1 MHEIFHSLRLFH
13 NHSSL
18 EVAEVI
24 EVVVAGAVLVV
35 VEVILFVVHRD

>member
-1 MHEIFHSLRLFH
+1 MQEIFHSLRLFD
-13 NHSSL
+13 NHLSL

-35 VEVILFVVHRD
+35 VEIVLFVVHRD

>member
-1 MHEIFHSLRLFH
+1 MQEICHSLRLFH
-13 NHSSL
+13 NHSPL

-35 VEVILFVVHRD
+35 VEVVLFVVHRD